1 MGSMGGNPDS
11 RESGS
16 CCIDGFI
23 ELEMYE
29 NTSIPYRGDGW
40 WDRMVNR
47 MNREGNWLLLVA

>member
-1 MGSMGGNPDS
+1 MMGSMGGNPDS

-29 NTSIPYRGDGW
+29 NTSIPYRGDG
-40 WDRMVNR
+40 
-47 MNREGNWLLLVA
+47 